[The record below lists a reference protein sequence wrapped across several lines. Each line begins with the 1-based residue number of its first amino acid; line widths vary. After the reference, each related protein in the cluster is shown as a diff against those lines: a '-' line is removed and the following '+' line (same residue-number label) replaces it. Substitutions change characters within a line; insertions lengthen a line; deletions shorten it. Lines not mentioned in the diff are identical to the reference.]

1 MTASM
6 DHEAEHSHE
15 GVHHTL
21 RLVVPAETM
30 RQQLDTAAQAFR
42 EHARLAGFRRG
53 KAPLSMVAQQFGDQ
67 IRQRVLDNA
76 IPELVRAELEA
87 RELQP
92 LDSPTL
98 GEVEFRA
105 GEPLTFTVSF
115 DTAPEVTIVDLDLSA
130 TRPHLELTDEM
141 IDEALG
147 NLRER
152 AASLAPAPEGEGI
165 SAGTYARCEIA
176 LFAKDGKGRKLLE
189 ENRYVHVGQEG
200 AIPGLNTQLE
210 GLTVGQERTFVTEL
224 ADTYPNAL
232 LAGKE
237 VRCRVQVAEIKSR
250 QLPAIDEDFA
260 KDLGMDD
267 LAALRAKIAEDLK
280 QSLEAKA
287 EREVEQQLLDQLR
300 KKNPVEVPASL
311 IERRLDE
318 MSQRFASDLAR
329 QGVDPREA
337 INWAEFRAENRERA
351 SDGIADEMLLDR
363 IADDEQLVVDDEQVT
378 AEIRSQ
384 LEQSEGGNERPLP
397 SVVQQMRKEGAFEG
411 LRITMRR
418 RFALDHLQDRA
429 TITQDGG
436 ENASVSGAQ
445 GVVGTG

>member
-130 TRPHLELTDEM
+130 IRPHLELTDEM
-141 IDEALG
+141 IDG
-147 NLRER
+147 F
-152 AASLAPAPEGEGI
+152 LA
-165 SAGTYARCEIA
+165 
-176 LFAKDGKGRKLLE
+176 
-189 ENRYVHVGQEG
+189 N
-200 AIPGLNTQLE
+200 
-210 GLTVGQERTFVTEL
+210 
-224 ADTYPNAL
+224 
-232 LAGKE
+232 
-237 VRCRVQVAEIKSR
+237 
-250 QLPAIDEDFA
+250 
-260 KDLGMDD
+260 
-267 LAALRAKIAEDLK
+267 
-280 QSLEAKA
+280 
-287 EREVEQQLLDQLR
+287 
-300 KKNPVEVPASL
+300 
-311 IERRLDE
+311 
-318 MSQRFASDLAR
+318 
-329 QGVDPREA
+329 
-337 INWAEFRAENRERA
+337 
-351 SDGIADEMLLDR
+351 
-363 IADDEQLVVDDEQVT
+363 
-378 AEIRSQ
+378 
-384 LEQSEGGNERPLP
+384 
-397 SVVQQMRKEGAFEG
+397 
-411 LRITMRR
+411 
-418 RFALDHLQDRA
+418 
-429 TITQDGG
+429 
-436 ENASVSGAQ
+436 
-445 GVVGTG
+445 